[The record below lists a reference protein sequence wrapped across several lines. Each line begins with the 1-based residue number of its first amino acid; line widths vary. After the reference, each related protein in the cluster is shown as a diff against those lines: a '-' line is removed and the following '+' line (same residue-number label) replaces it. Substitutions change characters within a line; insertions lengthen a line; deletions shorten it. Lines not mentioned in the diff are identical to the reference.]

1 MPEYMHKNALILLTA
16 CTCLLLLFAAY
27 EINATNL
34 VSDGQTDTGD
44 GSGTNSSGDEQADG
58 NDYHEDPS
66 DYVWDESEVVEIS
79 LNGDSISAGS
89 AFGVTVDG
97 STATVTSAG
106 TYRISGSL
114 ADGQIIVDTGDE
126 ATVRI
131 ILSGANISCSSG
143 APICIWNA
151 ERAVIVLAD
160 GTDNYVADGAP
171 YALGAGSD
179 EPNAAIFSKAD
190 LAIFGNG
197 ALHVDANYND
207 GIASKDG
214 LIIMSGTIAVSSV
227 DDGIRGKDYLVIK
240 GGAITLDVAGDG
252 LKSDNDE
259 DAERGYISIGG
270 CVLAI
275 TSGGDAVQAKTDVV
289 IVGGEFAITSGG
301 GSGHAVSDGASAKGI
316 KGNASVTISGG
327 TFTIDSADDAI
338 HSNGNIT
345 ISGGTFTMST
355 GDDGIH
361 ADLSLT
367 ISGGYINITKSYE
380 GIESAIITIS
390 GGSMRI
396 ASSDDG
402 INVAGGGDGS
412 GMVPRPGFGGDW
424 STAASGSYYLNIYG
438 GYIYINANGD
448 GVDSN
453 GAITMTAG
461 CLIVNGPTANNNGA
475 LDFSSFQITGGFVLA
490 VGSSGMAQAPASS
503 AYQKSVLLRFGST
516 VQAGTL
522 FSIHA
527 SDGTVLFSFVP
538 AKAIQSIALSSPELV
553 PGTYTVYL
561 GGSSTG
567 TAVDGLYLNGAYTP
581 GTVAGT
587 FTVP

>member
-1 MPEYMHKNALILLTA
+1 MQKNVLILLTT

-27 EINATNL
+27 EMNATNL
-34 VSDGQTDTGD
+34 AADDQTDTGD
-44 GSGTNSSGDEQADG
+44 GSGTDSSGDDQTDG
-58 NDYHEDPS
+58 SDYHEDPS

-89 AFGVTVDG
+89 ASGVTIDG
-97 STATVTSAG
+97 STATITSAG

-126 ATVRI
+126 ATVRL
-131 ILSGANISCSSG
+131 ILNGANISCSSS

-151 ERAVIVLAD
+151 EKAVIVLAD
-160 GTDNYVADGAP
+160 GSDNYVADGTS
-171 YALGAGSD
+171 YALDAGDD

-190 LAIFGNG
+190 LTIFGNG
-197 ALHVDANYND
+197 SLHVDANYND

-214 LIIMSGTIAVSSV
+214 LIIMSGTVAVSAV

-240 GGAITLDVAGDG
+240 GGAIVLDVAGDG

-259 DAERGYISIGG
+259 DAERGYVSIGG
-270 CVLAI
+270 CALAI
-275 TSGGDAVQAKTDVV
+275 TSGGDAIQAETDVV
-289 IVGGEFAITSGG
+289 IVSGEFAITSGG
-301 GSGHAVSDGASAKGI
+301 GSGQAVSDGASAKGI

-327 TFTIDSADDAI
+327 TFAINSADDAI
-338 HSNGNIT
+338 HSNGNVT
-345 ISGGTFTMST
+345 VSGGTFALST

-361 ADLSLT
+361 ADVSLT
-367 ISGGYINITKSYE
+367 ISGGDISIIKSYE
-380 GIESAIITIS
+380 GIESAAITIT
-390 GGSMRI
+390 
-396 ASSDDG
+396 
-402 INVAGGGDGS
+402 
-412 GMVPRPGFGGDW
+412 GFGGDW
-424 STAASGSYYLNIYG
+424 STAASGSYYLNSYG

-453 GAITMTAG
+453 GAIAMTGG
-461 CLIVNGPTANNNGA
+461 CLIVNGPTSSANGA

-490 VGSSGMAQAPASS
+490 VGSSGMAQAPAST
-503 AYQKSVLLRFGST
+503 ADQKSVLLRFGST

-522 FSIHA
+522 FSMHA

-538 AKAIQSIALSSPELV
+538 AKAIQSIAFSSPELA

-567 TAVDGLYLNGAYTP
+567 TAVDGVYLNGAYTP

-587 FTVP
+587 FTVS